1 VSNAKDPAQPG
12 VNEIDRRYRCSV
24 GAAPAETLTLAMCYA
39 DKTADEAH
47 RRGLGHLAH
56 YLRGPFGGHQRVW
69 VEDNVPLTSG
79 LEAYTLVYLVAHSEF
94 QLNADELKGLYAYL
108 QAGGTLFL
116 ESCRRGITENA
127 PSSDASFQDMLTS
140 LGVALEPLRAGH
152 RLLTEPALFGLLPAG
167 FETKSLAEVKLGGGV
182 LFSTSDFGCLWQG
195 ERRGRPGLRDE
206 IRSALEWGA
215 NVVDFA
221 AARRREAGR
230 PTA

>member
-1 VSNAKDPAQPG
+1 
-12 VNEIDRRYRCSV
+12 
-24 GAAPAETLTLAMCYA
+24 
-39 DKTADEAH
+39 
-47 RRGLGHLAH
+47 
-56 YLRGPFGGHQRVW
+56 
-69 VEDNVPLTSG
+69 
-79 LEAYTLVYLVAHSEF
+79 
-94 QLNADELKGLYAYL
+94 
-108 QAGGTLFL
+108 
-116 ESCRRGITENA
+116 
-127 PSSDASFQDMLTS
+127 MLTS